1 MEQNKSL
8 KERAE
13 EARLAQIERSKNFAE
28 IRKKEKREGAI
39 QYFKEHLPEA
49 RFREET
55 DDFELDGDEFIY
67 EEDGYSGPEILGFI
81 NMNYC
86 LRPKE
91 WQFHLSKIANLAD
104 YGWYLNKKEKSKPTC
119 AN

>member
-1 MEQNKSL
+1 MNPKTL

-13 EARLAQIERSKNFAE
+13 EARLAQIERSKNYAE
-28 IRKKEKREGAI
+28 IRQKERREGAI
-39 QYFKEHLPEA
+39 QYFREHLPEA

-55 DDFELDGDEFIY
+55 DDFELEGDEFVY
-67 EEDGYSGPEILGFI
+67 EEDGYSAAEILGFM

-86 LRPKE
+86 LRPKSWE
-91 WQFHLSKIANLAD
+91 FQLSKISNLAD
-104 YGWYLNKKEKSKPTC
+104 FGWYLHKKEKSQPNC